1 MGERMAAM
9 KSLGPLGAAVLAAM
23 LCAVSAARAQPAD
36 PAAIRLYGKAPAAAA
51 NPERTDVRDGLR
63 VIRNVSD
70 PTLTAFLPDPAK
82 ATGTAVIVA
91 PGGAFMLLSYDSE
104 GALVARRLAE
114 HGVAAFLLKY
124 RLEPTPN
131 DPAAFAVV
139 LMRRL
144 SGARNADAAS
154 GGTSPFT
161 TEDQAT
167 ADGAEALRLVR
178 RRAAEWKVDP
188 HRVGFLGFSAGA
200 IMTTNL
206 ATADERASRPD
217 FVGVI
222 YGALRGP
229 VPADAPPAFFATA
242 SDDPLL
248 GKAAIPMVEA
258 WRAARRPAELHLY
271 ERGGHGFG
279 LVPKGSSSDHWLD
292 EFLWWMQG
300 RGLLKAA
307 AR

>member
-1 MGERMAAM
+1 
-9 KSLGPLGAAVLAAM
+9 M
-23 LCAVSAARAQPAD
+23 LCAGSAAGQPAE
-36 PAAIRLYGKAPAAAA
+36 PAAIRLYDKPPAAAA
-51 NPERTDVRDGLR
+51 NPERTDVRNGLR
-63 VIRNVSD
+63 VVRNVSD

-114 HGVAAFLLKY
+114 HGVAAFVLKY
-124 RLEPTPN
+124 RLEPTPA
-131 DPAAFAVV
+131 DPAAFAAVV
-139 LMRRL
+139 MRRL
-144 SGARNADAAS
+144 SEARNTAVAS

-178 RRAAEWKVDP
+178 RRAAEWKIDP

-200 IMTTNL
+200 ILTTNL
-206 ATADERASRPD
+206 ATADDPATRPD

-222 YGALRGP
+222 YGALRKP

-248 GKAAIPMVEA
+248 GKAAVPMVEA
-258 WRAARRPAELHLY
+258 WHVAKRPAELHLY

-279 LVPKGSSSDHWLD
+279 LVPKGSSSDHWFD
-292 EFLWWMQG
+292 EFLWWMDG
-300 RGLLKAA
+300 RGLLKGATQ
-307 AR
+307 